1 MWRPVLG
8 ELERH
13 HEVLALTLPGHFQGP
28 PLPRESPSLFEALV
42 DWLEAELDRRGI
54 GRAHVVGSSLGGSL
68 ALEIAG
74 RGRAHTATAFA
85 PIGLLEPPEA
95 RRLTRKLRASSFVAS
110 HFGTVARLLARSA
123 TGRRFLF
130 GDVLHRPEALS
141 VDEARGWFHAYR
153 RCSGFA
159 AITAGLALETAT
171 ELPRPSCPVSIVWPA
186 DDRMTPA
193 EPFAHRFARALPAAS
208 HARIG
213 PAGHIPMSD
222 TPDQVVSAILRTT
235 AAS

>member
-1 MWRPVLG
+1 MWLPVLG

-13 HEVLALTLPGHFQGP
+13 HEVLALTLPGHFEGP
-28 PLPRESPSLFEALV
+28 PLPRERRPLFAALV

-54 GRAHVVGSSLGGSL
+54 DRAHVGGSSLGGSL

-85 PIGLLEPPEA
+85 PIGLLELPEA
-95 RRLTRKLRASSFVAS
+95 RRLARKLRVGFFAAS
-110 HFGTVARLLARSA
+110 HFGAVARLLVRSA
-123 TGRRFLF
+123 AGRRFLF
-130 GDVLHRPEALS
+130 GDVIHRPEALS
-141 VDEARGWFHAYR
+141 ADEARRWFHAYR

-159 AITAGLALETAT
+159 AIIESLVREAVT

-193 EPFAHRFARALPAAS
+193 EPFAHRFAGALPAAS

-222 TPDQVVSAILRTT
+222 SPDQVVSAILRTT
-235 AAS
+235 AAL